1 MKKKQEIPVTFQIKA
16 VELIDY
22 CLNVPSKPLPTEM
35 GYQFDISLEHRP
47 DPEKNIFAVVCSV
60 TIFNETREELLG
72 KLRSG
77 CVYLIKDLGQYANT
91 SSKVIELPEPI
102 VTALN
107 SVSIS
112 TTRGLMFSIFRG
124 TFLHHAVLPIVDP
137 TSFVM
142 QNK

>member
-1 MKKKQEIPVTFQIKA
+1 MKKNQELPVTFQIKA

-35 GYQFDISLEHRP
+35 VYHFDINLEHRP

-77 CVYLIKDLGQYANT
+77 CIYLIKDLGQFTND
-91 SSKVIELPEPI
+91 SSKVIELPES
-102 VTALN
+102 VATALN
-107 SVSIS
+107 SVAIS

-124 TFLHHAVLPIVDP
+124 TFLHQAVLPIVDP
-137 TSFVM
+137 TTFVM
-142 QNK
+142 QKR